1 MKIPEMK
8 MSGRRMRLESIMI
21 FEGLSVV
28 GEASR
33 VPSAANATDP
43 SMNASTRSPALARGM
58 GKIPAQAIKTM
69 VVMAIPKIAPASRS
83 PMMMLSRMTGRET
96 SRS

>member
-1 MKIPEMK
+1 MM
-8 MSGRRMRLESIMI
+8 LD
-21 FEGLSVV
+21 GLSML

-43 SMNASTRSPALARGM
+43 STSPSTRSPAFAIGIPKIQVLAANT
-58 GKIPAQAIKTM
+58 I
-69 VVMAIPKIAPASRS
+69 VVIATPKIAPASRS
-83 PMMMLSRMTGRET
+83 PRMMLSRMTGRET